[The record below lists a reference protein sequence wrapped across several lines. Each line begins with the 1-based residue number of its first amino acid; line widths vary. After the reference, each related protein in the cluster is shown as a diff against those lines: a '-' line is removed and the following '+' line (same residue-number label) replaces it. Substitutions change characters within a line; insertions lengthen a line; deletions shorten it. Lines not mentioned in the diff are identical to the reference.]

1 MFVFG
6 EYGNI
11 ALAKSQIISK
21 YIKQGF
27 FLRRKLMK
35 KFSVIGTKIPL
46 LDAANKVTGKAVF
59 TSDVLLPNMLYGKIL
74 RSPYAHARILNINKS
89 KAEKLLGVKAII
101 TANDVRHSLLY
112 GIDGRDEPLMS
123 WDGHIRFV
131 GQEIASVAA
140 IDRDVAAEACDLIEV
155 EYEELPAVF
164 DVEEALRPDA
174 PQIHPELKEVKN
186 NIAFEVNIERGSIE
200 QGFREA
206 DVIVED
212 RFEVAPVNQA
222 YMEPDV
228 CVAHYDASGQLNVW
242 VSSTWPSN
250 IRDEL
255 AYVLEMP
262 ISKIRVLQDNV
273 GGAFGAK
280 FTGLQLHHITAL
292 LAMKSGRPVKI
303 SLGRD
308 EDFLTLRHRSGIRI
322 NWKLGAKK
330 DGSIC
335 AQHTKF
341 LLDQGAYLYMI
352 KRMLTHMCCRN
363 DGLYRIKNVKHEAK
377 AVYTNKAAIGTYRSF
392 GDVQMSFGREQMLD
406 ILAEKLGMSVI
417 ELRLKNAN
425 RKGDTT
431 PHGWK
436 LGSCGL
442 VECIDKVSKE
452 IKWTEK
458 KAKMQEGYGI
468 GIACTCHET
477 DDRTTNGSYGSIAY
491 IKLLEDGKVQILT
504 GEADTGQGSHNAF
517 AMTAAE
523 ELGIP
528 VKHVEVLPYNSDLSP
543 WAWGYLGS
551 RVMSAGVNATYI
563 ACQEVK
569 KQCLITAAE
578 MLGKKQEGL
587 EYKEG
592 KVVVKDAPE
601 KSVSL
606 SDIGYYVIHSKRQ
619 SAMIIGRGID
629 ERPTEYTLD
638 AHHDTH
644 YGHSVGA
651 TYFDT
656 LAAEV
661 EVNAKTGEVKVLH
674 VVVADDC
681 GKIIDRMM
689 IEGQV
694 DGAIVQG
701 LGATLMEERK
711 IDDKGQLVNYDFD
724 RYKVPHATD
733 VPTIT
738 KIFVESNEPSYCYG
752 HKGGGES
759 PGIGSIMPAVANA
772 IYDAVGVRIKSTP
785 ITPKKVLE
793 ALAQKGSTYI

>member
-1 MFVFG
+1 M
-6 EYGNI
+6 
-11 ALAKSQIISK
+11 
-21 YIKQGF
+21 KQ
-27 FLRRKLMK
+27 
-35 KFSVIGTKIPL
+35 FSVIGKKVPQ
-46 LDAANKVTGKAVF
+46 LDAANKVAGKAVF
-59 TSDVLLPNMLYGKIL
+59 TSDVLLPNMLYGKII
-74 RSPYAHARILNINKS
+74 RSPHAHARILNINTS
-89 KAEKLLGVKAII
+89 KAERLSGVKAII
-101 TANDVRHSLLY
+101 TANDVRHSFLF

-131 GQEIASVAA
+131 GQEVAAVAA

-164 DVEEALRPDA
+164 DVEEALQPDA
-174 PQIHPELKEVKN
+174 PQIHPELEKVKN

-212 RFEVAPVNQA
+212 RFEIAPVNQA

-228 CVAHYDASGQLNVW
+228 CVAHYDVSGHLNVW

-255 AYVLEMP
+255 AYVLDIP
-262 ISKIRVLQDNV
+262 ISKIRVLQYNV

-280 FTGLQLHHITAL
+280 FTGLQLHHISAL
-292 LAMKSGRPVKI
+292 LAMKAGRPVKI
-303 SLGRD
+303 TLSRE
-308 EDFLTLRHRSGIRI
+308 EDFSVLRHRSGIRI

-330 DGSIC
+330 DGTIC
-335 AQHTKF
+335 AQHTKL
-341 LLDQGAYLYMI
+341 LLDQGAYIYMI

-363 DGLYRIKNVKHEAK
+363 DGLYRIRNIKHEAK
-377 AVYTNKAAIGTYRSF
+377 AVYTNKATIGTYRSF

-417 ELRLKNAN
+417 DLKLKNAH
-425 RKGDTT
+425 RKGDIT
-431 PHGWK
+431 PHGWR

-442 VECIDKVSKE
+442 IDCINKVSKA
-452 IKWTEK
+452 IKWKEK
-458 KAKMQEGYGI
+458 KVQRQEGRGI
-468 GIACTCHET
+468 GIASTCHET
-477 DDRTTNGSYGSIAY
+477 DDRTTNGSYGSVTY
-491 IKLLEDGKVQILT
+491 IKLLEDGRIQLLT

-528 VKHVEVLPYNSDLSP
+528 LEHVEVLPYDSDLVP

-551 RVMSAGVNATYI
+551 RVMSAGVNATYL

-569 KQCLITAAE
+569 KQCIDTAAE
-578 MLGKKQEGL
+578 MLGQKPEGM
-587 EYKEG
+587 EYKKG
-592 KVVVKDAPE
+592 KVVVKGAS
-601 KSVSL
+601 KKQVLL
-606 SDIGYYVIHSKRQ
+606 SDIGYYAIHAKRE
-619 SAMIIGRGID
+619 STMIIGRGID

-638 AHHDTH
+638 ANHDTH

-656 LAAEV
+656 LAVEV
-661 EVNAKTGEVKVLH
+661 EVNDKTGEVKVLQL
-674 VVVADDC
+674 VVADDC

-689 IEGQV
+689 LEGQV
-694 DGAIVQG
+694 DGAVVQG

-711 IDDKGQLVNYDFD
+711 IDDKGRLVNSDFD
-724 RYKVPHATD
+724 RYQLPHATD
-733 VPTIT
+733 VPPIM
-738 KIFVESNEPSYCYG
+738 KIFIESNEPSYCYG

-759 PGIGSIMPAVANA
+759 AGIGSIMPAIANA
-772 IYDAVGVRIKSTP
+772 IYDAVGVRIKVTP

-793 ALAQKGSTYI
+793 ALA

>member
-1 MFVFG
+1 
-6 EYGNI
+6 
-11 ALAKSQIISK
+11 
-21 YIKQGF
+21 
-27 FLRRKLMK
+27 MK
-35 KFSVIGTKIPL
+35 KQFSVIGTKVPQL
-46 LDAANKVTGKAVF
+46 SAVNKVTGKALY
-59 TSDVLLPNMLYGKIL
+59 TGDLILPGMLYGKIL
-74 RSPYAHARILNINKS
+74 RSPYAHARILNIDTS
-89 KAEKLLGVKAII
+89 KAEKMPGVKAII
-101 TANDVRHSLLY
+101 TYKDVPASFLF

-123 WDGHIRFV
+123 WDGHVRFV
-131 GQEIASVAA
+131 GQEISAVAA
-140 IDRDVAAEACDLIEV
+140 IDKEVAAEACDLIEV

-164 DVEEALRPDA
+164 NAEEALRPEA
-174 PQIHPELKEVKN
+174 PQIHPELKDVKN
-186 NIAFEVNIERGSIE
+186 NIAFEVDIERGSIE

-212 RFEVAPVNQA
+212 RFEIAPVNQA

-228 CVAHYDASGQLNVW
+228 CVAHYDASGKLNFW

-255 AYVLEMP
+255 AYVLNIP
-262 ISKIRVLQDNV
+262 ISKVRVLQDNV

-292 LAMKSGRPVKI
+292 LAMKAGRPVKI
-303 SLGRD
+303 TLGRD
-308 EDFLTLRHRSGIRI
+308 EDFSTLRHRSGIRI

-330 DGSIC
+330 DGIIC

-341 LLDQGAYLYMI
+341 LLDQGAYIYMI

-363 DGLYRIKNVKHEAK
+363 DGLYCIKNIKHEAK
-377 AVYTNKAAIGTYRSF
+377 AVYTNKATIGTYRSF
-392 GDVQMSFGREQMLD
+392 GDVQMSFGREQMVD

-417 ELRLKNAN
+417 ELKLKNAH
-425 RKGDTT
+425 RKGDAT

-442 VECIDKVSKE
+442 IDCINQVSKG
-452 IKWTEK
+452 IKWKEK
-458 KAKMQEGYGI
+458 KAKMQEGCGI
-468 GIACTCHET
+468 GIASTCHET
-477 DDRTTNGSYGSIAY
+477 DDRTTNGSYGSVTY
-491 IKLLEDGKVQILT
+491 IKLLEDGRVQLFT

-528 VKHVEVLPYNSDLSP
+528 VQHVEVLPYDSDLVP

-551 RVMSAGVNATYI
+551 RVMSAGVDATYR

-569 KQCLITAAE
+569 KQSLATAAE
-578 MLGKKQEGL
+578 MLGQKQERL
-587 EYKEG
+587 EYNEG
-592 KVVVKDAPE
+592 KVVVKSAPE

-606 SDIGYYVIHSKRQ
+606 SDIGYYVVHSKRE

-638 AHHDTH
+638 ANHDTH

-661 EVNAKTGEVKVLH
+661 EVDAKTGAVKVLNII
-674 VVVADDC
+674 VADDC
-681 GKIIDRMM
+681 GRVIDRMM

-711 IDDKGQLVNYDFD
+711 IDDKGRLVNFDFD
-724 RYKVPHATD
+724 RYKMPHATD
-733 VPTIT
+733 VPPIT
-738 KIFVESNEPSYCYG
+738 KIFIESNEPSYCYG

-759 PGIGSIMPAVANA
+759 PGIGSIMPAIANA

-793 ALAQKGSTYI
+793 ALAQKRGRT